1 MEYDRTD
8 YQRLYNATERR
19 GRAPADPRL
28 IAFVNSLAEPAKP
41 RMLTLREY
49 VLLAAIAVLLGFLT
63 GCDDGQAATV
73 LGKIERDAAQR
84 KELRPDQLTHPLPCD
99 LTLREM
105 VGGVLMRPEQCYRRR
120 VKP

>member
-1 MEYDRTD
+1 MNYSNEDYD
-8 YQRLYNATERR
+8 RLYNANERR
-19 GRAPADPRL
+19 GRAPVDPRL

-49 VLLAAIAVLLGFLT
+49 VLLAAIAVLLGFLS

-84 KELRPDQLTHPLPCD
+84 KELRPDQLSNPLGPCD
-99 LTLREM
+99 FSLREM
-105 VGGVLMRPEQCYRRR
+105 VGPVVIREECWRR
-120 VKP
+120 K